1 MQMMA
6 RTAYF
11 KCLSLLLTFLLSSQL
26 IFSHEVE
33 VDHSED
39 HGDIVI
45 QSDSPELNLF
55 EHITPKYEESNLR
68 RGEIIFILSL
78 PFTLLLS
85 SAIVIVLNLAA
96 KPGAGFDLPSESV
109 VFVGSSAFFMS
120 SVITYWDYK
129 KNQERLSPKAE
140 KVTYLFHSYRL

>member
-11 KCLSLLLTFLLSSQL
+11 KCLSLLLTLLLSSQL
-26 IFSHEVE
+26 IFAHEVE
-33 VDHSED
+33 IDQGE
-39 HGDIVI
+39 IVI

-55 EHITPKYEESNLR
+55 ERIAPKYEESNLR

-85 SAIVIVLNLAA
+85 SAIVIGLNLAA

-109 VFVGSSAFFMS
+109 VFIGSSAFFIS

-129 KNQERLSPKAE
+129 KNQERLSSKAE
-140 KVTYLFHSYRL
+140 RVTYLFHSYRF

>member
-1 MQMMA
+1 MQVMV
-6 RTAYF
+6 RKICF
-11 KCLSLLLTFLLSSQL
+11 KCLSFLLTLLLSSQL
-26 IFSHEVE
+26 IFAHEVE
-33 VDHSED
+33 VDHGE
-39 HGDIVI
+39 IVI
-45 QSDSPELNLF
+45 QSDSPELSLF
-55 EHITPKYEESNLR
+55 ERITPKYEESNLR

-85 SAIVIVLNLAA
+85 SAIVIGLNLAA

-109 VFVGSSAFFMS
+109 VFIGSSAFFMS

-140 KVTYLFHSYRL
+140 KISYLFHSYQL

>member
-6 RTAYF
+6 RRAYF
-11 KCLSLLLTFLLSSQL
+11 KCLSLLLTFLLSFQF
-26 IFSHEVE
+26 IFAHEVE
-33 VDHSED
+33 VDQGE
-39 HGDIVI
+39 IVI

-55 EHITPKYEESNLR
+55 ERIAPKYEESNLR

-85 SAIVIVLNLAA
+85 SAIVIGLNLAA

-109 VFVGSSAFFMS
+109 VFIGSSAFFIS

-129 KNQERLSPKAE
+129 KNQESLSPKAE

>member
-1 MQMMA
+1 MMP

-11 KCLSLLLTFLLSSQL
+11 KCLSLLLTLLLSSQL
-26 IFSHEVE
+26 IFAHEVE
-33 VDHSED
+33 IDQ
-39 HGDIVI
+39 GGIVI

-55 EHITPKYEESNLR
+55 ERIAPKYEESNLR

-85 SAIVIVLNLAA
+85 SAIVIGLNLAA

-109 VFVGSSAFFMS
+109 VFIGSSAFFIS
-120 SVITYWDYK
+120 SVITDWEYK
-129 KNQERLSPKAE
+129 KNQERLSSKAE
-140 KVTYLFHSYRL
+140 RVTYLFHSYRF